1 MDKKILV
8 TGASGLL
15 GRELCRQLKKRG
27 HYVVGVDDQ
36 SRFPSYSCEHVDEY
50 HKQGLEDFLQRE
62 NDFDLVYHYAAVNGT
77 TNFYKYPTRTLL
89 NNASA
94 DLAVYRFM
102 ISNPE
107 SKIVYAS
114 SSEVVSGS
122 RNYPTSEE
130 VDLAITDI
138 HNPRWSYMIPK
149 IMMENLLSNGSVK
162 YLILRYFNVFSEHTG
177 QGHFVRDIME
187 KIQSGNYELIGGDE
201 TRSFC
206 YVEDAIEVSI
216 QLSEVCDDDI
226 INVGNDQEIE
236 IAVAA
241 DIIAAKMGKTVEWNL
256 IPGLPGSTKRR
267 VPDLSKLRSYVPGY
281 SPRSFDLALDSL
293 FDHLDLK

>member
-15 GRELCRQLKKRG
+15 GRELCRQLKTQG

-36 SRFPSYSCEHVDEY
+36 SRFPGYACENIDEY
-50 HKQGLEDFLQRE
+50 YKQDLQEFLQRD

-77 TNFYKYPTRTLL
+77 TNFYKFPTRTLV

-102 ISNPE
+102 VSNPL

-122 RNYPTSEE
+122 RNYPTGEE

-177 QGHFVRDIME
+177 NGHFVRDIID
-187 KIQSGNYELIGGDE
+187 KIRLGNNELVGGDE

-206 YVEDAIEVSI
+206 YVDDAIEASI
-216 QLSEVCDDDI
+216 KLSMVCEKET
-226 INVGNDQEIE
+226 INVGNDEEITIFDAANL
-236 IAVAA
+236 IARRIGV
-241 DIIAAKMGKTVEWNL
+241 DIEWNL
-256 IPGLPGSTKRR
+256 LPGMPGSTKRR
-267 VPDLSKLRSYVPGY
+267 VPNLQKLRKYIPDY
-281 SPRSFDLALDSL
+281 RPRTFDKALDRL
-293 FDHLDLK
+293 FGV